1 LSNFLGVC
9 QAINKFDG
17 LFNSNDEGIMSI
29 LAKQAGIILT
39 SSMTYNKTLL
49 NLNMT
54 KRVINI
60 GVQCFKALSALELQ
74 RHAELYIKDM
84 INVEKC
90 RLWFVDS

>member
-1 LSNFLGVC
+1 MC

-60 GVQCFKALSALELQ
+60 GV
-74 RHAELYIKDM
+74 
-84 INVEKC
+84 
-90 RLWFVDS
+90 